1 MNKIKKEE
9 QWIYL
14 EPDKISGPLRQELL
28 EWLVSKGWHLAYIKF
43 EEDKVTLKIARTSE
57 EKPANDSIVA
67 KEDGD
72 NTIRIDTPEGWTEVP
87 DPAALYRRIETVE
100 ERMREIEEKVEDIN
114 MWRSWWNTPQWP
126 QSIPCTQPGISP
138 SMPSVPWL
146 QPIYASDPELK
157 YTDVRTGNP
166 NPYKSQ
172 VTCTYNVNC

>member
-67 KEDGD
+67 KEEGD

-87 DPAALYRRIETVE
+87 DPAALYRRIEAVE
-100 ERMREIEEKVEDIN
+100 ERMKKIEEKLKDMN
-114 MWRSWWNTPQWP
+114 TWRNTPQ
-126 QSIPCTQPGISP
+126 
-138 SMPSVPWL
+138 
-146 QPIYASDPELK
+146 
-157 YTDVRTGNP
+157 
-166 NPYKSQ
+166 
-172 VTCTYNVNC
+172 

>member
-14 EPDKISGPLRQELL
+14 EPDKTSFTLRQELL

-67 KEDGD
+67 KEDSD
-72 NTIRIDTPEGWTEVP
+72 NTIRIDEPENEIGASMQS
-87 DPAALYRRIETVE
+87 DLYRRIEAVE
-100 ERMREIEEKVEDIN
+100 ERMKKIEEKVEDMN
-114 MWRSWWNTPQWP
+114 TWGNWWNTPQWP
-126 QSIPCTQPGISP
+126 QYVPCTQPNIA
-138 SMPSVPWL
+138 PSVPWL

-157 YTDVRTGNP
+157 YTDVRTCNP
-166 NPYKSQ
+166 SPYKSR